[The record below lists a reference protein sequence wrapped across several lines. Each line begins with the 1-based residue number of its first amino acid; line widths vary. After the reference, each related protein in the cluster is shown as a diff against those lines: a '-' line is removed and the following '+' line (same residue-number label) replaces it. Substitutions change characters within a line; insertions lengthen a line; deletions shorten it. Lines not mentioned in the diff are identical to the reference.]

1 MPNHMSMIMVESLIV
16 LATLAPVV
24 VAPMIVLATTTFNP
38 TLAIILLN
46 PFISELDLKEIGLNI
61 NNTGTGSLNESVM
74 EGCPNGFGN
83 REIMY
88 SFKKVEKRA
97 RGSQGGSRGRGLE
110 VVGLRS
116 QGRAGV
122 EVVRP
127 SRGQDRLRLRS
138 RTEVMSLRLW
148 LERGL
153 ESRVAVAGPR
163 SQGRAGVE
171 VERNGI
177 RIQDHGAVEASSDSD
192 SSGGFV

>member
-1 MPNHMSMIMVESLIV
+1 MTVLISLCSLWGFRDDNVEGKEEQEKG
-16 LATLAPVV
+16 PEDDDCDVV
-24 VAPMIVLATTTFNP
+24 S
-38 TLAIILLN
+38 
-46 PFISELDLKEIGLNI
+46 SE
-61 NNTGTGSLNESVM
+61 
-74 EGCPNGFGN
+74 
-83 REIMY
+83 
-88 SFKKVEKRA
+88 VEKRA